1 MSLDWPNLEFQLTES
16 ELLAR
21 GEVLS
26 PDFRKFLIAQN
37 LPSCLSNELTRF
49 YLPLAAW
56 LAAQVKNSEPLMIG
70 VNGAQGSGKST
81 LCTLLAELLEKEF
94 SLRCCVLSIDDLYL
108 TRAERQEKAQRIHP
122 LLMTRGVPGT
132 HDVELGLQLFDQL
145 RNATA
150 SSCTPIPRFDKATD
164 DRGPEHLWDVFS
176 GRPDLVLFEG
186 WCVGAVAQDE
196 ALLEES
202 VNPLE
207 VSEDA
212 DNVWRCYVNQ
222 CLKEDYPSLF
232 APLDLL
238 LMLKIPHWE
247 MVMRWRSKQEEQLAV
262 RRSGGGVM
270 DKAAL
275 QRFVMHYERLTRHQL
290 IEMPARADLVFE
302 LNEEQRVVEIIK
314 KAATA

>member
-1 MSLDWPNLEFQLTES
+1 MSLHWPNLEFQLTES

-21 GEVLS
+21 GEALS
-26 PDFRKFLIAQN
+26 SSFSTFLVEQN
-37 LPSCLSNELTRF
+37 LPSCLRNELAGL
-49 YLPLAAW
+49 YLPLTAW
-56 LAAQVKNSEPLMIG
+56 LASQAKASGPLMVGI
-70 VNGAQGSGKST
+70 NGAQGSGKST
-81 LCTLLAELLEKEF
+81 LCTLLAELLKKEF

-108 TRAERQEKAQRIHP
+108 TKAERQEKAHRIHP
-122 LLMTRGVPGT
+122 LLVTRGVPGT
-132 HDVELGLQLFDQL
+132 HDVKLGLQLFDQL

-150 SSCTPIPRFDKATD
+150 SSCTPISRFDKATD
-164 DRGPEHLWDVFS
+164 DRSPEHLWDEFN

-196 ALLEES
+196 VLLEGS

-232 APLDLL
+232 SQLDLL
-238 LMLKIPHWE
+238 LMLKIPRWE

-302 LNEEQRVVEIIK
+302 LNEEQRVVEIIN

>member
-1 MSLDWPNLEFQLTES
+1 MYLHWPNLESQPPER

-21 GEVLS
+21 GEALS
-26 PDFRKFLIAQN
+26 PDFCTFLVEQG
-37 LPSCLSNELTRF
+37 LPSCLCDELTGL

-56 LAAQVKNSEPLMIG
+56 LASQAKASEPLMVG

-81 LCTLLAELLEKEF
+81 LCTLLAELLKKEF
-94 SLRCCVLSIDDLYL
+94 SLRCCVVSIDDLYL
-108 TRAERQEKAQRIHP
+108 TKAERHEKAQRIHP
-122 LLMTRGVPGT
+122 LLVTRGVPGT
-132 HDVELGLQLFDQL
+132 HDVKLGLQLFDQL

-150 SSCTPIPRFDKATD
+150 NSCTPIPRFDKATD
-164 DRGPEHLWDVFS
+164 DRDPEHLWDEFS

-196 ALLEES
+196 ASLECS

-207 VSEDA
+207 VTEDA

-232 APLDLL
+232 NQLDLL
-238 LMLKIPHWE
+238 LMLKIPRWE

-275 QRFVMHYERLTRHQL
+275 QRFVMHYERLTCHQL
-290 IEMPARADLVFE
+290 LEMPARADLVFE